1 MKMCLLVRTSTVTLL
16 AIAAGAL
23 CATSSWAQSGGPKY
37 EPDLLWP
44 KPLPNE
50 WTIGGLGGVCTDAQD
65 HVFILNRQDAPPADL
80 NAARMA
86 PPIIEFDANGNVVNA
101 WGDSK
106 LLDARLHS
114 CHVDKDNNIWIAAA
128 PSGMVQKYTHD
139 GSKLLLQ
146 IGKKGV
152 VDSDD
157 GTVKGKPL
165 NSNAAQFFM
174 PSSIDTDPQNGDVY
188 VSDGEGTGVNR
199 RVAVMD
205 SSGKFL
211 RQWQPEGMES
221 VHCLTLGRDGLVYVC
236 NRQHSRIQ
244 VYDKMGVLTRTIEVP
259 WKPVTPPAD
268 GKVKETGGSVVALAF
283 SPDPNQKYIFDI
295 NQNNAKVEIID
306 RETGKVV
313 SSFGRVG
320 QLPGEFNQI
329 HGIAT
334 DTKGNIYVAENR
346 GRRVLKFR
354 PVGQ

>member
-1 MKMCLLVRTSTVTLL
+1 MNMCLLARAGTVALL
-16 AIAAGAL
+16 AAAAGAL
-23 CATSSWAQSGGPKY
+23 YPSASSAQSNAPKY

-65 HVFILNRQDAPPADL
+65 HVFILNRQDAPAADL

-86 PPIIEFDANGNVVNA
+86 PPIIEFDPAGNVVNA
-101 WGDSK
+101 WGDPK
-106 LLDARLHS
+106 LLDSRLHS

-128 PSGMVQKYTHD
+128 PSGQVQKYTHD

-157 GTVKGKPL
+157 GTIKGKPL
-165 NSNAAQFFM
+165 NSNAAIFFM
-174 PSSIDTDPQNGDVY
+174 PSGIATDPQNGDVY

-199 RVAVMD
+199 RIAVLD

-211 RQWQPEGMES
+211 RQWMPAGMDS
-221 VHCLTLGRDGLVYVC
+221 VHCLFLGNDGLVYVC
-236 NRQHSRIQ
+236 NRQQSRIQ
-244 VYDKMGVLTRTIEVP
+244 VYDKMGVQKRTIEVP
-259 WKPVTPPAD
+259 WKPFTPPAD
-268 GKVKETGGSVVALAF
+268 GKVKESGGSVVALAF
-283 SPDPNQKYIFDI
+283 SPDASQKYIYDI

-306 RETGKVV
+306 RESGKVV

-329 HGIAT
+329 HGIAA
-334 DTKGNIYVAENR
+334 DTKGNIFLAENR
-346 GRRVLKFR
+346 GRRVLKFH
-354 PVGQ
+354 PVAQ